1 MAELKEQLKQSLKEL
16 RKDKERKFDQT
27 VDLIVNLQKFDVK
40 KNQLNIFINVPHKIK
55 DKKIAGF
62 LESKNANIET
72 ITQSEFK
79 NYVDKKKLK
88 NLVKK
93 FDFFIAQGSLM
104 PKVATTF
111 GRVLGPAGKMPSPQ
125 LGIILNADEKTI
137 EELKKKINSSIKIK
151 IKEASI
157 KLSVGKQSMKD
168 EELIENILTIYQA
181 ILKELPREKEN
192 VKNIELKFTMTKPRK
207 ISIRWHLKKELKYQN
222 ISWIQ

>member
-1 MAELKEQLKQSLKEL
+1 MAELKEQLKKSLEEL
-16 RKDKERKFDQT
+16 RKNKERKFDQT

-40 KNQLNIFINVPHKIK
+40 KNQVNIFINIPHKIK

-62 LESKNANIET
+62 LESKNANVET
-72 ITQSEFK
+72 ITQAEFK
-79 NYVDKKKLK
+79 SYTDKKKLK

-111 GRVLGPAGKMPSPQ
+111 GRALGPVGKMPSPQ
-125 LGIILNADEKTI
+125 LGIILDADDKTI
-137 EELKKKINSSIKIK
+137 NELKKKINNSVKIRT
-151 IKEASI
+151 KEASI
-157 KLSVGKQSMKD
+157 KLAVGKQSMKD
-168 EELIENILTIYQA
+168 EELIENIMTIYNA

-207 ISIRWHLKKELKYQN
+207 VSVR
-222 ISWIQ
+222 